1 MGTAFGQADG
11 VTTTWRPRDV
21 WPAVLAAAFFG
32 PTLQALDVLSFDEA
46 WSWAEAAG
54 RSAFF
59 AVVMALGLVL
69 HSRFSA
75 SGRERALVERA
86 LTVGALPDDAGGEWL
101 GRLSAARH
109 RLRSDRTGLPGITA
123 LAALLVAVA
132 CLQPDGPGA
141 GGWVYVAVLVALGAV
156 FGLRQQRRMETAAR
170 LSAELEERLARA

>member
-1 MGTAFGQADG
+1 M
-11 VTTTWRPRDV
+11 

-46 WSWAEAAG
+46 WSWTEAAG

-69 HSRFSA
+69 QSRFSA

-86 LTVGALPDDAGGEWL
+86 LVERAPDGRGPARRCRGEWL
-101 GRLSAARH
+101 GRLTAARH
-109 RLRSDRTGLPGITA
+109 RLRSDRTGLPGITV

-156 FGLRQQRRMETAAR
+156 LGLRQQRRMETAVR